1 MRWLDSITDLMDM
14 SLSKLRKEVTDREAF
29 RAAVHGVA
37 KSPRGLSD
45 LTAQQM
51 FLLLNEIIFSLSRSV
66 LSLFTGF
73 LGGLTV
79 SSLLLPALTPFHVS
93 SLDVIFFQLQ
103 SQAPHLLNRCPETEM
118 LG

>member
-14 SLSKLRKEVTDREAF
+14 SLSKLRKVVTDREAF

-73 LGGLTV
+73 LGSLTV
-79 SSLLLPALTPFHVS
+79 SSLLLPALAPFHVS
-93 SLDVIFFQLQ
+93 SLDVISFQVQ
-103 SQAPHLLNRCPETEM
+103 SHARHLLNRGPEAQM
-118 LG
+118 VG